1 MRLVA
6 ARALSA
12 AARVRSAIIKPGK
25 RSLKLK
31 LVSGKIAASVAL
43 VALAA
48 SAAMLS
54 SADAADY
61 CYNATNGGSD
71 CGFTSMEQCQA
82 TAMGQSGTCTHAL
95 NGSAAPGLDG
105 SYAHYRP
112 RGNRP
117 TKAERASQ

>member
-1 MRLVA
+1 
-6 ARALSA
+6 
-12 AARVRSAIIKPGK
+12 
-25 RSLKLK
+25 LK
-31 LVSGKIAASVAL
+31 LVSGKIAASVALVAL

-54 SADAADY
+54 SADAAEY

-82 TAMGQSGTCTHAL
+82 TAIGQSGTCTHAL
-95 NGSAAPGLDG
+95 NWSAAPGLGG
-105 SYAHYRP
+105 SYAYYRGARDPNPVAP